1 MAACDT
7 VYLCLPKHAMLERA
21 LAGTSQSEPLSS
33 LVSVSG
39 MLLVSAVTVGVLAV
53 GMLLRSDV
61 YGSSVGT
68 VALEM
73 VGAVRC
79 VQESGVHVPGIE
91 KVGVKGPGVVK
102 PCSD

>member
-1 MAACDT
+1 MAACNT
-7 VYLCLPKHAMLERA
+7 VYLCLPKLAMLGGA

-53 GMLLRSDV
+53 RRMLRFDV

-68 VALEM
+68 VALDM
-73 VGAVRC
+73 VGAVRG
-79 VQESGVHVPGIE
+79 VQESSVDVPGME
-91 KVGVKGPGVVK
+91 KVGVEGPGVVK